1 MQEGQTPGVLPFL
14 QGQGASAVVAAQQ
27 GGGGSEG
34 QGEGWL
40 AAGLAGG
47 QAALADARSGAVHAF
62 WRAHD
67 FGLTAL
73 ACCGQHLLLTA
84 SQVCMQHFL
93 YHDTNHLHA
102 GGRLLARATVS
113 TC

>member
-1 MQEGQTPGVLPFL
+1 MLCV

-27 GGGGSEG
+27 GGGGSGG
-34 QGEGWL
+34 QAEGWL

-47 QAALADARSGAVHAF
+47 QAALADARSGAAHAF

-84 SQVCMQHFL
+84 SQVCMQRF
-93 YHDTNHLHA
+93 A
-102 GGRLLARATVS
+102 SR
-113 TC
+113 